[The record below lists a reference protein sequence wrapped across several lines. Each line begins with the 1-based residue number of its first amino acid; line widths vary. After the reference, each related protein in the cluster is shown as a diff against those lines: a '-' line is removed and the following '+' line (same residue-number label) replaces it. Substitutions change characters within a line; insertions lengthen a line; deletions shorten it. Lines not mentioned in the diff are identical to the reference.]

1 MSFADSLNKICKR
14 AGDKAE
20 MVVRKTALE
29 LQSQMIERSPVGNP
43 NLWEINKQA
52 VYMRETHNLF
62 VDAMNADAA
71 ITGARRTRRMGKKKL
86 KETYKLSA
94 GEHYTGGRFKGNWQ
108 VGIGAM
114 NETNDSPPDKSGKG
128 ALGRANA
135 VLQGWKPGQTI
146 VLSNSLPYAKRLE
159 LGWSKQAPAG
169 VVRLTVQNYSAA
181 LANAVAGLK
190 D

>member
-29 LQSQMIERSPVGNP
+29 LQSQMIERSPVD
-43 NLWEINKQA
+43 
-52 VYMRETHNLF
+52 T
-62 VDAMNADAA
+62 
-71 ITGARRTRRMGKKKL
+71 
-86 KETYKLSA
+86 
-94 GEHYTGGRFKGNWQ
+94 GRFKGNWQ
-108 VGIGAM
+108 CGIGSM
-114 NETNDSPPDKSGKG
+114 NADTNAAPDKSGQG
-128 ALGRANA
+128 ALGRTAA